1 MKDGY
6 YTFKLRGVDP
16 SVSLVNNAVTEG
28 VNLLTSQFHCKREN
42 LERAIKQSN

>member
-6 YTFKLRGVDP
+6 YTFKVRGVDP
-16 SVSLVNNAVTEG
+16 SVSLVNAVTEG
-28 VNLLTSQFHCKREN
+28 VNLLTNQFHCKREN